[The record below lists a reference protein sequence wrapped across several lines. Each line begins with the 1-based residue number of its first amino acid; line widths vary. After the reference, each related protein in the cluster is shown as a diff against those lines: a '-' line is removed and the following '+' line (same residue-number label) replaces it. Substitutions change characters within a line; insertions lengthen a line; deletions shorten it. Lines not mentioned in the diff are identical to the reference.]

1 MSKRVITI
9 VGLVV
14 LVSILVGAAFSGTMH
29 YIERQRIA
37 DATPAFR
44 PLERLGVLILSQ
56 PIAFHRYCRYVLE
69 FGDGADISD
78 DNIEELTSLNS
89 LPPQNTLDVVI
100 KSPDVTDQ
108 SLPVLLSLATVDV
121 LDVTATS
128 ISDAGISQLRE
139 RFPERIVPERK
150 GSRSPTSRGR
160 KSVPTPDSLGIQ
172 AHYETPRRTNLPPG
186 SGQQNSDLP
195 R

>member
-150 GSRSPTSRGR
+150 GS
-160 KSVPTPDSLGIQ
+160 
-172 AHYETPRRTNLPPG
+172 
-186 SGQQNSDLP
+186 
-195 R
+195 

>member
-1 MSKRVITI
+1 VGGDHHPNHWAKIVGMSKRVITI

-14 LVSILVGAAFSGTMH
+14 LVPILAVAAFSGTMH

-37 DATPAFR
+37 DAILAFR
-44 PLERLGVLILSQ
+44 PIERPGVLILSQ

-69 FGDGADISD
+69 FGHDADISD
-78 DNIEELTSLNS
+78 DNIDELTSLNS

-100 KSPDVTDQ
+100 KSPDVTDK

-139 RFPERIVPERK
+139 GSSKCIVPERK
-150 GSRSPTSRGR
+150 GS
-160 KSVPTPDSLGIQ
+160 
-172 AHYETPRRTNLPPG
+172 
-186 SGQQNSDLP
+186 
-195 R
+195 